1 MKNFTMRA
9 MFAVAAVAVAAGS
22 ASAQTYKAEIPM
34 AFHAGNKAMSAGSY
48 DVRVLLGAT
57 GHSFI
62 AVQNVNTK
70 AAAVLLPIP
79 GPDAPKA
86 WVADGNPRLS
96 FECVDGACSLR
107 KLWNG
112 YDAAVYELPAR
123 KLRPAEVER
132 IAVVTVGLTKAD

>member
-1 MKNFTMRA
+1 MKSFTTRTMI
-9 MFAVAAVAVAAGS
+9 AVAALAVAAGT

-34 AFHAGNKAMSAGSY
+34 AFHAGNKAMTAGSY
-48 DVRVLLGAT
+48 DVRVVVGQSGSEVIQLRNA
-57 GHSFI
+57 
-62 AVQNVNTK
+62 NTK
-70 AAAVLLPIP
+70 AAAVLVPFH
-79 GPDAPKA
+79 GDYAPKT

-112 YDAAVYELPAR
+112 RDAAVYQLPAR

-132 IAVVTVGLTKAD
+132 IAVITVGLTKAD

>member
-1 MKNFTMRA
+1 MKSFTTRM
-9 MFAVAAVAVAAGS
+9 MIAVAALAVAAGT

-34 AFHAGNKAMSAGSY
+34 AFHAGNKAMTAGSY
-48 DVRVLLGAT
+48 DLRMVRGIS
-57 GHSFI
+57 GHPFV

-70 AAAVLLPIP
+70 ATAVLLPVL

-86 WVADGNPRLS
+86 WVEAGNPRIT
-96 FECVDGACSLR
+96 FECVDGSCSLR

-112 YDAAVYELPAR
+112 RDAAVYQLPAR